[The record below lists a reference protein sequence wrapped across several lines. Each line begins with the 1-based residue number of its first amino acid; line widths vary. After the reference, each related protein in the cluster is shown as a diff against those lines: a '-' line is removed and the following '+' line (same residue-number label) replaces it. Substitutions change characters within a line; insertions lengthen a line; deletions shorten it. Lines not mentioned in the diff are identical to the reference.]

1 MELSRGWVKICVRD
15 RTASRDFYF
24 HLWHKRSVGESKDL
38 PVVKLWQNAVVRQ
51 TDCEYA
57 SAKDNTL
64 TFDDGAG
71 RSQ

>member
-1 MELSRGWVKICVRD
+1 M
-15 RTASRDFYF
+15 RDFYVY
-24 HLWHKRSVGESKDL
+24 LWHKRSVGESKDL

-57 SAKDNTL
+57 AAKDNTL

-71 RSQ
+71 RSR